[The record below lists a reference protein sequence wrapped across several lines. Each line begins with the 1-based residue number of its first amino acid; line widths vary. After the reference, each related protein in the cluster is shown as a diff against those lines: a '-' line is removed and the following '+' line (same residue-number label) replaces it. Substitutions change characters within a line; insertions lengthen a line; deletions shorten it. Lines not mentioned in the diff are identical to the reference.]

1 MEYSKEFREL
11 LEIAEKFNQTYVG
24 HGNPNAK
31 ILIIA
36 NEPAADIN
44 TDFGKELIDRDL
56 N

>member
-24 HGNPNAK
+24 DGNPNAK

-44 TDFGKELIDRDL
+44 TDFGK
-56 N
+56 